1 MTSPGGPT
9 RSLRRD
15 GLSIVRSSI
24 KACDPLYA
32 IRKSIKVRRGR
43 LWVDHSS
50 YDLKLIRRVFVIGA
64 GKASARMAQAVEQIL
79 GDRISSGIIVTKKGH
94 RLPLRREIDL
104 VEGEHPLPD
113 REGLKGARKIVRLLS
128 RTTAEDLV
136 FVLLSG
142 GGSALLVSPVA
153 GISLRDK
160 IKLTDELLRCSAD
173 IKEINTIRKH
183 ISQVKGGRLAEL
195 AQPSPVLTLI
205 LSDVIGNRLDSIAS
219 GPTAPDR
226 TTFSDCMRII
236 RKYKLRH
243 KIPASIYS
251 HLKKGVKGKTKE
263 TPKPRDPI
271 FKKVKNVTIGSNRT
285 ALEAAER
292 KARELGFN
300 TYVLPRPVAG
310 DTTRAAKRQVALIKR
325 IADGRGPIRSPAC
338 VISGGET
345 TVKIK
350 GQGKGGRNQ
359 EFALVVAMGIEGMRN
374 VVLLSAGTDGT
385 DGPTDAAGAICD
397 GDTAKKAVKKGLDP
411 KGHLADN
418 DSYHFFEKL
427 NDLVITGPTH
437 TNVMDIHLILIG
449 K

>member
-1 MTSPGGPT
+1 MTTPVSPV
-9 RSLRRD
+9 RSLRRNAR
-15 GLSIVRSSI
+15 SILRSSI

-32 IRKSIKVRRGR
+32 IKKCVKLKRGK
-43 LWVDHSS
+43 LWVDSYS
-50 YDLKLIRRVFVIGA
+50 YDLRLIKRVFVIGA
-64 GKASARMAQAVEQIL
+64 GKASARMAQAVEQVL
-79 GDRISSGIIVTKKGH
+79 GDRISSGIIITKKGQ

-104 VEGEHPLPD
+104 VEGAHPLPD
-113 REGLKGARKIVRLLS
+113 REGLKGARRIVKLLS
-128 RTTAEDLV
+128 QTTTDDLV
-136 FVLLSG
+136 IFLLSG

-160 IKLTDELLRCSAD
+160 IKLTDELLRCGAD

-195 AQPSPVLTLI
+195 VQPSSILTLI
-205 LSDVIGNRLDSIAS
+205 LSDVIGDRLDSIAS

-251 HLKKGVKGKTKE
+251 HLEKGAKGKTKE

-271 FKKVKNVTIGSNRT
+271 FKKVKNVIIGSNRT

-292 KARELGFN
+292 KARELGIN
-300 TYVLPRPVAG
+300 TYVLPRLVAG
-310 DTTRAAKRQVALIKR
+310 DTTRAAKRHLALIKR
-325 IADGRGPIRSPAC
+325 IADGRGPIRPPAC
-338 VISGGET
+338 LISGGET

-359 EFALVVAMGIEGMRN
+359 EFALVAAMGIEGMRN
-374 VVLLSAGTDGT
+374 VALLSAGTDGT

-397 GDTAKKAVKKGLDP
+397 GETVRRALNKGLNP
-411 KGHLADN
+411 RSYLADN
-418 DSYHFFEKL
+418 DSYHFFGKL
-427 NDLVITGPTH
+427 GDLIITGPTH
-437 TNVMDIHLILIG
+437 TNVMDIHLALIG
-449 K
+449 G

>member
-1 MTSPGGPT
+1 MTTPGRSA
-9 RSLRRD
+9 RSLRKD
-15 GLSIVRSSI
+15 VLSILHSCI
-24 KACDPLYA
+24 KASDPLYA
-32 IRKSIKVRRGR
+32 IKKRVKLKRGK
-43 LWVDHSS
+43 LWVDSHS
-50 YDLKLIRRVFVIGA
+50 YDLRLIKRVFVIGA
-64 GKASARMAQAVEQIL
+64 GKASARMAQAIEEL
-79 GDRISSGIIVTKKGH
+79 FGDRISSGIIITKKGH
-94 RLPLRREIDL
+94 HLPLRGRIDL
-104 VEGEHPLPD
+104 MEGAHPLPD
-113 REGLKGARKIVRLLS
+113 REGLKGTRRIVKLLS
-128 RTTAEDLV
+128 PTAPDDLV
-136 FVLLSG
+136 IFLLSG

-160 IKLTDELLRCSAD
+160 IKLTDELLRCGAD

-226 TTFSDCMRII
+226 TTFSDCMKIVKKYDL
-236 RKYKLRH
+236 RK
-243 KIPASIYS
+243 KIPSSIYS
-251 HLKKGVKGKTKE
+251 HLEKGAGERLKE

-271 FKKVKNVTIGSNRT
+271 FKKVKNVIIGSNRT
-285 ALEAAER
+285 ALGAAER

-310 DTTRAAKRQVALIKR
+310 DTTRAAKRQVTLIRR
-325 IADGRGPIRSPAC
+325 IAERKGPVRPPAC

-350 GQGKGGRNQ
+350 GKGKGGRNQ
-359 EFALVVAMGIEGMRN
+359 EFALVAAMGIEGMKN

-397 GDTAKKAVKKGLDP
+397 GETVRRALRKGLNP
-411 KGHLADN
+411 KSSLADN
-418 DSYHFFEKL
+418 DSYHFFGKL
-427 NDLVITGPTH
+427 GDLVVTGPTH
-437 TNVMDIHLILIG
+437 TNVMDVHLALIG
-449 K
+449 G

>member
-1 MTSPGGPT
+1 V
-9 RSLRRD
+9 RSLRRNA
-15 GLSIVRSSI
+15 LSILRSSI

-32 IRKSIKVRRGR
+32 IKKCVKLKRGK
-43 LWVDHSS
+43 LWVNSHS
-50 YDLKLIRRVFVIGA
+50 YDLRLIKRVFVIGA
-64 GKASARMAQAVEQIL
+64 GKASARMAQAIEEFL
-79 GDRISSGIIVTKKGH
+79 GDRISSGIIITKKGH

-104 VEGEHPLPD
+104 VEGAHPLPD
-113 REGLKGARKIVRLLS
+113 REGLTGTKGIVKLLS
-128 RTTAEDLV
+128 RTTADDLV
-136 FVLLSG
+136 ILLLSG

-160 IKLTDELLRCSAD
+160 IKLTDELLRCGAN

-226 TTFSDCMRII
+226 TTFSDCMKIVKKYDL
-236 RKYKLRH
+236 RK
-243 KIPASIYS
+243 KIPSSIYS
-251 HLKKGVKGKTKE
+251 HLEKGARERLKE

-271 FKKVKNVTIGSNRT
+271 FKKVKNVIIGSNRT

-310 DTTRAAKRQVALIKR
+310 DTTRATKRHLALIKR
-325 IADGRGPIRSPAC
+325 IAEGRGPIRPPAC

-350 GQGKGGRNQ
+350 GKKGGRNQ
-359 EFALVVAMGIEGMRN
+359 EFALVAAMGIDGMKN

-397 GDTAKKAVKKGLDP
+397 GDTAKKALKKGLDP
-411 KGHLADN
+411 KGHLANN
-418 DSYHFFEKL
+418 DSFHFFGKL
-427 NDLVITGPTH
+427 GDLVITGPTH
-437 TNVMDIHLILIG
+437 TNVMDIHLALIG
-449 K
+449 G